1 MLLTIRGI
9 KLVGLTFVAVLAL
22 GAVMASSAFA
32 RPLIHFTA
40 EGATTGTGGK
50 AIIETKKGTKIE
62 CEKGSGKGSVTGL
75 DKIHLL
81 LEFEKCTAV
90 SAGATCTTTESA
102 KEVGTS
108 GNIHVLALALLGSD
122 TAPPLDLPA
131 VLVST
136 ENKADEKAN
145 VTFECQVFGIGTEI
159 TTRGSIIG
167 LLKNVTTGKGGVLI
181 TFAKTAEAGVQQDLH
196 FWDESE
202 EGVLDFLEFEGKGL
216 ESFAFEQSSV
226 EATDLLLSTGTPPI
240 LVET

>member
-1 MLLTIRGI
+1 MLLMMRSI

-22 GAVMASSAFA
+22 GAVTASSAVA
-32 RPLIHFTA
+32 RALVHFTA
-40 EGATTGTGGK
+40 EGATTGTGG
-50 AIIETKKGTKIE
+50 AGIIETKKGVKIE
-62 CEKGSGKGSVTGL
+62 CAKGTGHGNVTGL

-81 LEFEKCTAV
+81 LEFEECKGPSGT
-90 SAGATCTTTESA
+90 TCTTTEGA

-108 GNIHVLALALLGSD
+108 GHVHVLALALLGSD

-181 TFAKTAEAGVQQDLH
+181 TFAKAAGAGVQQDLH

-202 EGVLDFLEFEGKGL
+202 EGVLDFLEFEAKGV